1 MGPMAMEP
9 KGAGPMGPKG
19 PQGLYPPLFK
29 SRVEFSKLLLTRPT
43 FNDPTFTETYFYR
56 GLGPIGEYLNII
68 KGKYLNIIKGK
79 YLNIIK
85 GKYLNIIKGKYLILE
100 NRASWSRNPDAPSP
114 GQNLHEMGRHKRSR
128 GISGGKLHRI
138 SPRIF
143 LDRSRPLKLNFF
155 NA

>member
-1 MGPMAMEP
+1 MGE
-9 KGAGPMGPKG
+9 
-19 PQGLYPPLFK
+19 
-29 SRVEFSKLLLTRPT
+29 
-43 FNDPTFTETYFYR
+43 
-56 GLGPIGEYLNII
+56 
-68 KGKYLNIIKGK
+68 

-100 NRASWSRNPDAPSP
+100 NRASWSRNPHAPSP

-143 LDRSRPLKLNFF
+143 LEGSRPLNLNFYKAQKIAK
-155 NA
+155 NAFFY